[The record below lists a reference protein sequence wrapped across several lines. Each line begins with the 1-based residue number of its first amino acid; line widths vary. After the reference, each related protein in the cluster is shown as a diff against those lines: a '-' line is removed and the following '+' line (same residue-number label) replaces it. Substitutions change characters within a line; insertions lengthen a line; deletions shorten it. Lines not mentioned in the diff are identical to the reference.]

1 MWFTAKRL
9 MKQKTIFLSLAL
21 ILPVI
26 VFVFLKIFGKNKF
39 EIPVFHDKKV
49 ELVAGCDY
57 KYTAPYL
64 LPDSA
69 LAAIGWKGNEA
80 TLIMFSKMEGEGK
93 MRLTEKFE
101 PTRLQ
106 VVTLVEEDGKKL
118 KCAFLLSDKFNAV
131 LVDQKKQIRGYYQL
145 SNREETDRLMVELSI
160 LLNDY

>member
-1 MWFTAKRL
+1 MQR
-9 MKQKTIFLSLAL
+9 KTIFLSLAL

-26 VFVFLKIFGKNKF
+26 VFVFLKMFGKNKF

-49 ELVAGCDY
+49 ELVTGCDY
-57 KYTAPYL
+57 KYAAPYL

-69 LAAIGWKGNEA
+69 LSAIGWKGNEA

-93 MRLTEKFE
+93 MRVSEKFE
-101 PTRLQ
+101 STKLQ
-106 VVTLVEEDGKKL
+106 VVNLAEGDGKKM

-145 SNREETDRLMVELSI
+145 STREEVDRLMVELSI

>member
-1 MWFTAKRL
+1 MQRKSIL
-9 MKQKTIFLSLAL
+9 LSLAL

-26 VFVFLKIFGKNKF
+26 VFVFLKMFGKNKF

-49 ELVAGCDY
+49 EVVAGCDH
-57 KYTAPYL
+57 KYTAPYT

-80 TLIMFSKMEGEGK
+80 TLITFSKMEEEGK

-101 PTRLQ
+101 PTKLL
-106 VVTLVEEDGKKL
+106 VVNLGEEDGEKL
-118 KCAFLLSDKFNAV
+118 KCIFLLSNKFNAV
-131 LVDQKKQIRGYYQL
+131 LLDNKKQIRGYYQL
-145 SNREETDRLMVELSI
+145 STREETDRLIVELSI

>member
-1 MWFTAKRL
+1 MQRKS
-9 MKQKTIFLSLAL
+9 IFLSLAL

-39 EIPVFHDKKV
+39 EIPIFHDKKV
-49 ELVAGCDY
+49 EVITECNY
-57 KYTAPYL
+57 KYTAPYT

-69 LAAIGWKGNEA
+69 LPAIGWKGNEA
-80 TLIMFSKMEGEGK
+80 TLIMFSKMEEEGK

-101 PTRLQ
+101 PNKLQ
-106 VVTLVEEDGKKL
+106 VVNLTKEDGEKL
-118 KCAFLLSDKFNAV
+118 KCSFLLSDKFSAV

-145 SNREETDRLMVELSI
+145 STREESDRLMVELSI

>member
-1 MWFTAKRL
+1 MQRKS
-9 MKQKTIFLSLAL
+9 IFLSLAL

-49 ELVAGCDY
+49 EVVAGCDY
-57 KYTAPYL
+57 KYVAPYL
-64 LPDSA
+64 LPDSV
-69 LAAIGWKGNEA
+69 LAMIDWKGNEA

-101 PTRLQ
+101 PNKLQ
-106 VVTLVEEDGKKL
+106 VVNLAEGDGKK
-118 KCAFLLSDKFNAV
+118 KCIFLLSDKFNAV

-145 SNREETDRLMVELSI
+145 STREESDRLMVELSI

>member
-1 MWFTAKRL
+1 MKR
-9 MKQKTIFLSLAL
+9 KTIFLSLAL
-21 ILPVI
+21 ILPVM

-69 LAAIGWKGNEA
+69 LGAIGWKGNEA

-106 VVTLVEEDGKKL
+106 IVTLVKEDGKKL

-131 LVDQKKQIRGYYQL
+131 LVDQKKRIRGYYQL

>member
-1 MWFTAKRL
+1 MQRKS
-9 MKQKTIFLSLAL
+9 IFLSLAL

-26 VFVFLKIFGKNKF
+26 VFVFLKMFGKNKF
-39 EIPVFHDKKV
+39 EIPVFHEKKV
-49 ELVAGCDY
+49 ELVAGCDNN
-57 KYTAPYL
+57 YTAPYI

-80 TLIMFSKMEGEGK
+80 TLIMFSKMEEEGK

-101 PTRLQ
+101 PNKLQ
-106 VVTLVEEDGKKL
+106 VVNLTKEDGEKL